1 VRTGGWDP
9 PRGILDGMVES
20 SPVPLPPRR
29 RTLRNMTE
37 QVAYEL
43 LRHIQQERMQPGERL
58 GRAEDLARLF
68 GVSRQTMRE
77 ALGLLADT
85 GLLSAHRGHGG
96 GITVARTMEEGI
108 SHALAQSVAAML
120 DVAAISLR
128 ELVDARLILETAT
141 VRLAAERIDARGIA
155 ELAGIMDE
163 IEHQPYDP
171 ATFQPADVRFHRAI
185 ARASGSVML
194 AAIVDWAFVVL
205 QPRLYALTPPLGRE
219 ALVPQHRAILVALDA
234 RDPDAAELAMRAHVE
249 HVGVVT
255 ASAHLAE
262 LRTKPAPGD
271 TAAAPRAPANRRSS
285 ANADAGTASDR
296 ATHDGG
302 ATLVASQLRAH
313 IQHTMLEPGD
323 RIGRESELAVQ
334 FGVSRPVLREGLR
347 QLASSHL
354 IRTSRGPG
362 GGIFVAN
369 TFAGGAGQ
377 AMSDSVALLLETG
390 AVSVEALLEARL
402 AIEVPLASAAA
413 ATANADVAR
422 SLRESVE
429 TADAAISNRALGE
442 ACSTCFHRTIAQAT
456 NNRIIAAVTAW
467 IWDALLPAFAVLVD
481 GRANAQQLNDQH
493 RELAAAIR
501 AADGVAAERA
511 MRDHL
516 VFVSSLVADARR

>member
-1 VRTGGWDP
+1 MLG
-9 PRGILDGMVES
+9 GMVER

-29 RTLRNMTE
+29 RALRNVTE
-37 QVAYEL
+37 QVANEL
-43 LRHIQQERMQPGERL
+43 LHHIQQERMQPGDRL
-58 GRAEDLARLF
+58 GRAEDLAQSF
-68 GVSRQTMRE
+68 GVSRATMRE

-96 GITVARTMEEGI
+96 GITIARTMEEGI

-141 VRLAAERIDARGIA
+141 VRLAAERIDTTAIA
-155 ELAGIMDE
+155 ELTAIMDQ
-163 IEHQPYDP
+163 IEQQPHDP

-219 ALVPQHRAILVALDA
+219 ALVRQHRAILGALDA

-249 HVGVVT
+249 HVRLVI

-262 LRTKPAPGD
+262 SHAKPGPGRK
-271 TAAAPRAPANRRSS
+271 AAASGAPANRRPS
-285 ANADAGTASDR
+285 ADADAGTAADGM
-296 ATHDGG
+296 THDGG
-302 ATLVASQLRAH
+302 ATVVASQLRAH
-313 IQHTMLEPGD
+313 IQHAMLEPGD
-323 RIGRESELAVQ
+323 RIGRESELAAQ
-334 FGVSRPVLREGLR
+334 FGVSRAVLREGLR
-347 QLASSHL
+347 QLASSQL

-390 AVSVEALLEARL
+390 AISVEALLEARL

-413 ATANADVAR
+413 ATANTDVAR

-429 TADAAISNRALGE
+429 TADAAITDRALSE
-442 ACSTCFHRTIAQAT
+442 ACSTRFHRTIAQAT
-456 NNRIIAAVTAW
+456 NNRIIAAATDW
-467 IWDALLPAFAVLVD
+467 IWDALLPAFGAIVD
-481 GRANAQQLNDQH
+481 GRANAQLLNDQH
-493 RELAAAIR
+493 RALAAAIR
-501 AADGVAAERA
+501 AADGPAAERA
-511 MRDHL
+511 MREHL
-516 VFVSSLVADARR
+516 LFVGSLVADARRHKDRRGPAEE